1 MKTGNHFP
9 KAASIISTM
18 LIISCMLP
26 GMIPLKSQ
34 PKGPM
39 PKMETDASAVIKV
52 LSGKDWHYLQ
62 ALAKEQYTEADSAK
76 PGTLTYTVNIT
87 DDLPVYFVYGWCT
100 VDEATL
106 KQNFEHIKIKLYIN
120 DNELGKDV
128 VQNLSYTTQA
138 NLTCL
143 DYGVLTSDWT
153 DGEYKLKAV
162 ATFDQKLNDGM
173 NDYDAGDYIFEYNVT
188 VKKQKGGSTGLLPK
202 SVYKPVF

>member
-1 MKTGNHFP
+1 MRAKSN
-9 KAASIISTM
+9 KATLVLLVGALLM
-18 LIISCMLP
+18 MSCLLP

-39 PKMETDASAVIKV
+39 PKMETDANAVIKV

-62 ALAKEQYTEADSAK
+62 ALAKEQYSDADSAK

-87 DDLPVYFVYGWCT
+87 DDLPVYFVYGWCA

-106 KQNFEHIKIKLYIN
+106 KQNFEHINVKLYFN
-120 DNELGKDV
+120 SDELGKDV
-128 VQNLSYTTQA
+128 VQNLSYKTQD

-143 DYGVLTSDWT
+143 DFGVLMSDWT

-162 ATFDQKLNDGM
+162 ATFDEKLNDGM
-173 NDYDAGDYIFEYNVT
+173 SDYEPGDYIFEYNVT
-188 VKKQKGGSTGLLPK
+188 VKKQTGGSTGLLPK
-202 SVYKPVF
+202 SVYEPVF